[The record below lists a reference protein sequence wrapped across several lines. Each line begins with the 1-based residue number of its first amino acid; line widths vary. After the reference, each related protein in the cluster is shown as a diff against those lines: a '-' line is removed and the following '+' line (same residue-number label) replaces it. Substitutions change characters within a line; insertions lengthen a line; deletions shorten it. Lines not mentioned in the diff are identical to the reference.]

1 MAKIVL
7 DLHDCFN
14 NGSKID
20 AELNRISRSQF

>member
-14 NGSKID
+14 NIIPLI
-20 AELNRISRSQF
+20 ELSELFYFRA